1 MLLVLVVGVAL
12 AWQSNRARRQRA
24 AVAALRA
31 LGVTIRYDHEYDARG
46 LSVTDSRPWGP
57 QWLHKLIGPEYFQE
71 VYAVTFGGRRRG
83 PRVTDADVRPLRD
96 LPELRRLD
104 LMQTDVTDSSLA
116 WAGRMPHLRVIWL
129 MNKQLTDAGV
139 AHLAG
144 LSELEEIYLSDSR
157 VTGAGLASLRHMRRL
172 RLLWLGNTQVTDAGL
187 VHLAEL
193 GQLRRLNLV
202 GTRVT
207 GTGLVHLKGLTG
219 LVDLYLPKGVSDEEV
234 ADLQRALP
242 KLKISR
248 Q

>member
-24 AVAALRA
+24 AVVALRA
-31 LGVTIRYDHEYDARG
+31 LGASIRYDHEYDARG

-57 QWLHKLIGPEYFQE
+57 QWLHKMIGPEHFQE
-71 VYAVTFGGRRRG
+71 VHAVSFSGRHRG
-83 PRVTDADVRPLRD
+83 PRVTDADIRPLRD
-96 LPELRRLD
+96 LTELRRLD

-116 WAGRMPHLRVIWL
+116 WVARMPRLRVIWL

-144 LSELEEIYLSDSR
+144 LTELEEIYLSDSQ
-157 VTGAGLASLRHMRRL
+157 VTDTGLAHLRRMGRL
-172 RLLWLGNTQVTDAGL
+172 RLLWLGNTQVTDTGL
-187 VHLAEL
+187 AHLAEL
-193 GQLRRLNLV
+193 GQLQRLNLV

-207 GTGLVHLKGLTG
+207 GAGLVHLKGLTG
-219 LVDLYLPKGVSDEEV
+219 LVDLYLPKGVSDERV